1 VAAGSTHAAGNMEQA
16 ILELFHHC
24 DCGGV
29 ETIAMKRHKIVSLEQ
44 LKELSKKSFGMTSK

>member
-1 VAAGSTHAAGNMEQA
+1 VVVGGTHAAGNMEHA

-29 ETIAMKRHKIVSLEQ
+29 ETTAAMKRHKILSLEQ
-44 LKELSKKSFGMTSK
+44 QK